1 MLNITTAKLY
11 GNTFIWYVIF
21 VDLYAPTAF
30 DALELM
36 SSPTQSS
43 SATIF

>member
-1 MLNITTAKLY
+1 MLNIINSKLY
-11 GNTFIWYVIF
+11 GSTFVCNVIF
-21 VDLYAPTAF
+21 ADLYASTAF

-43 SATIF
+43 SVTIF